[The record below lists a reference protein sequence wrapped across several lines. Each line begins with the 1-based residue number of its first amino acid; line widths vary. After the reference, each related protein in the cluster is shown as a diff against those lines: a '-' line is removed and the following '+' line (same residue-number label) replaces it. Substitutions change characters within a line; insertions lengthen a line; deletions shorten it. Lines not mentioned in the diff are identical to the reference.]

1 MSRRKKI
8 FLREDI
14 LRAMS
19 FTKSNMSAARYL
31 GIGYTHY
38 KVYAKLFKTD
48 DGSKTLFDA
57 HLNASGKGI
66 PKRLGG
72 QKNEAPIRDIL
83 EGRVDAANF
92 TPDQIKRKL
101 IFEGIL
107 HDKCNKCGFED
118 RRILDYKVPLLLN
131 FRDSNKKNYQ
141 QENLELLCYNCYF
154 INVGNVFS
162 QGQIETIEDHVPHFN
177 KSNDEIITTNFDL
190 DDDQIENMKA
200 LGIL

>member
-1 MSRRKKI
+1 MRIKKI

-19 FTKSNMSAARYL
+19 FTRSNRAAARYL
-31 GIGYTHY
+31 GCGYTHY

-57 HLNASGKGI
+57 HLNPSGKGI

-72 QKNEAPIRDIL
+72 AKSEPAIKEIL

-92 TPDQIKRKL
+92 TPDKIKQKL
-101 IFEGIL
+101 IFEGIFEE
-107 HDKCNKCGFED
+107 KCNKCGFTE
-118 RRILDYKVPLLLN
+118 RRVSDYKIPLLLS
-131 FRDSNKKNYQ
+131 FQDSNKKNYQ
-141 QENLELLCYNCYF
+141 RENLELLCYNCYF
-154 INVGNVFS
+154 LFVGNVFTPS
-162 QGQIETIEDHVPHFN
+162 QVETIEDHMPHRE
-177 KSNDEIITTNFDL
+177 KAGEEPITDTNWEL
-190 DDDQIENMKA
+190 NADQLANMKA